1 MRPCEP
7 CGSCTLQAR
16 RAENA
21 VEMVFAGKV
30 TRCAGMARARGA
42 GEASSSRLRKG
53 RVSAISRVARVV
65 PAAAARGKGVR
76 GGISRAH
83 QKYCVRYCK
92 SDRTTLTPRPR
103 ANITQDGCHAAISF
117 SKLEFLFQDDISGTE
132 GGRALFLLS
141 RHSPIPFT
149 LDSREVYVVKILMLS
164 RKALQHL
171 RS

>member
-1 MRPCEP
+1 MWKLHTPGQTSRERCRDGV
-7 CGSCTLQAR
+7 CGESHSMCGDGKSTRCGRSFLIAPEKGKSFRDLSRCSGGSGGRGTRKR
-16 RAENA
+16 RARWN
-21 VEMVFAGKV
+21 F
-30 TRCAGMARARGA
+30 
-42 GEASSSRLRKG
+42 KG
-53 RVSAISRVARVV
+53 SPEILCSILQIRW
-65 PAAAARGKGVR
+65 
-76 GGISRAH
+76 
-83 QKYCVRYCK
+83 
-92 SDRTTLTPRPR
+92 TTLTPRPR